1 MSSPLFEVRD
11 LVAGYGVAKVLHG
24 VSLTVGHGE
33 SVAVLGPNGAGKS
46 TLLRAI
52 FQACRVYSGAVT
64 MDGADVRA
72 VSDYQVAKLGIA
84 HVPEGRGLF
93 PEMTVTESLVLGGM
107 SFVDR
112 ATIKVRIE
120 EILEMFPR
128 LKDRTKQVVGTM
140 SGGEQQ
146 MVAIG
151 RALMSKPKLL
161 LLDEPSLGLAPQV
174 VDNIFA
180 QLKSLTAAAEG
191 MSTLIV
197 EQRVHEALDLCSR
210 GYVMQ
215 GGEMVFSGTTEQ
227 LRANK
232 AMESAFFGDIV
243 PAAGPGNPGAV

>member
-1 MSSPLFEVRD
+1 MNTSEPLFEVSD

-24 VSLTVGHGE
+24 VSLTVGRGE

-52 FQACRVYSGAVT
+52 FKACRVHSGAIT
-64 MDGADVRA
+64 MDGSDVRA
-72 VSDYQVAKLGIA
+72 IADHRVAKLGIA

-93 PEMTVTESLVLGGM
+93 PEMTVTETLTLGGL

-112 ATIKVRIE
+112 ATIRERTEMVV
-120 EILEMFPR
+120 EMFPR
-128 LKDRTKQVVGTM
+128 LKDRSGQIVGTM

-151 RALMSKPKLL
+151 RALMSGPKLL

-174 VDNIFA
+174 VDTIFER
-180 QLKSLTAAAEG
+180 LKALGESATG

-215 GGEMVFSGTTEQ
+215 GGEIVFSGGTDR
-227 LRANK
+227 LRADK
-232 AMESAFFGDIV
+232 AMESAFFGDVV
-243 PAAGPGNPGAV
+243 PTTEDSGAK